1 MHAAGLTRLMALL
14 VAVAMAT
21 LGCAHTQVPERKM
34 YLITEDASS
43 IDFREDARGIGGAG
57 AEAYCNEIQKQCYT
71 KCMRRKPEI
80 PSIPKHS
87 GKHKEH
93 CTTKCL
99 NEFMDCVKKMEELER
114 QESQS
119 KKLQFP
125 NINEALDW
133 IKEHTPEAPPGT
145 HVVVAGVGFVIA
157 IIGGALFLVPI

>member
-1 MHAAGLTRLMALL
+1 MHSAGLTRLMALL
-14 VAVAMAT
+14 TAVAVAN
-21 LGCAHTQVPERKM
+21 LGCAHTQEPERRM
-34 YLITEDASS
+34 YLIAEDASS
-43 IDFREDARGIGGAG
+43 IDFQEDARGIGGAG
-57 AEAYCNEIQKQCYT
+57 AKAYCNELQKQCYT
-71 KCMRRKPEI
+71 KCMRRKPEF

-125 NINEALDW
+125 NINEALEW
-133 IKEHTPEAPPGT
+133 LKEHTSEAPPGT
-145 HVVVAGVGFVIA
+145 HIAVAGVGFVIA
-157 IIGGALFLVPI
+157 IVGSALFLVPI

>member
-1 MHAAGLTRLMALL
+1 MHSAGLTRLMALL
-14 VAVAMAT
+14 TAVAVAN
-21 LGCAHTQVPERKM
+21 LGCAHTQEPERRM
-34 YLITEDASS
+34 YLIAEDASS
-43 IDFREDARGIGGAG
+43 IDFQEDARGIGGAG
-57 AEAYCNEIQKQCYT
+57 AEAYCNELQKQCYT

-125 NINEALDW
+125 NINEALEW
-133 IKEHTPEAPPGT
+133 LKGHTSEAPPGT
-145 HVVVAGVGFVIA
+145 HIAVAGVGFVIA
-157 IIGGALFLVPI
+157 IIGGALFLAPI

>member
-1 MHAAGLTRLMALL
+1 MRLMALL
-14 VAVAMAT
+14 TAVAVAN
-21 LGCAHTQVPERKM
+21 LGCAHTQEPERRM
-34 YLITEDASS
+34 YLIAENASS
-43 IDFREDARGIGGAG
+43 IDFQEDARGIGGAG
-57 AEAYCNEIQKQCYT
+57 AEAYCNELQKQCHT
-71 KCMRRKPEI
+71 RCMRRKPEI

-99 NEFMDCVKKMEELER
+99 NEFTACVKKMEELER

-133 IKEHTPEAPPGT
+133 LKEHTPEAPPGT
-145 HVVVAGVGFVIA
+145 HVVVAGAGFVIA
-157 IIGGALFLVPI
+157 IVGGALFLVPI